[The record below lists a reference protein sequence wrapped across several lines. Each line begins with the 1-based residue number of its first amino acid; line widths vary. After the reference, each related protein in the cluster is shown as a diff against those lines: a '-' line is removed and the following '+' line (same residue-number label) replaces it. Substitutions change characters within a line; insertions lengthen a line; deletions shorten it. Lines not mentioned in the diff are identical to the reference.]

1 MGRSLGDAED
11 ARLIED
17 RVEHARLAEP
27 LLQAVRDVV
36 DAALA
41 PDVLAED
48 EQLGATEQLV
58 CQRGVHRAGQR
69 AAGGCAG
76 RLGQDGAERRGPL
89 VGRGDRDR
97 GTHGHAL
104 RVVGRQRRDHLLGRL
119 QPRPAGRLLGHGEH
133 PVARLA
139 HKVPEHLGV
148 RGSRL
153 QQPARVSQE
162 RVARLDGLDLRER
175 AVRLLGVAAGV
186 APETHGAKVEER
198 GPPASDAR
206 ARWPC
211 RRRSRPRR
219 SHRPPGSSQVRLR
232 SERVRDPAMGG
243 GHADAGLV
251 VLADQQ
257 QWHRQ
262 AQPRRVAGGVDGRE
276 RGRVVRACVAERAGD
291 DGVGGQAVA
300 TPRRFARDRLNARPI
315 AFGR

>member
-1 MGRSLGDAED
+1 MWAAPWAMPRMLVSS
-11 ARLIED
+11 RM

-48 EQLGATEQLV
+48 EQLGAPEQLV
-58 CQRGVHRAGQR
+58 GQRGVHGAGQR

-76 RLGQDGAERRGPL
+76 RLGQRRPERRGPL

-104 RVVGRQRRDHLLGRL
+104 GVVGSQRRDDLLGRL

-153 QQPARVSQE
+153 QQSARVSQE
-162 RVARLDGLDLRER
+162 RVARLDGLDLAR
-175 AVRLLGVAAGV
+175 AAVGLLGVAAGV
-186 APETHGAKVEER
+186 APADARFEGGGTRA
-198 GPPASDAR
+198 AWSDAR

-219 SHRPPGSSQVRLR
+219 SHRPPGSTPGAAALR
-232 SERVRDPAMGG
+232 TCQRSS
-243 GHADAGLV
+243 
-251 VLADQQ
+251 
-257 QWHRQ
+257 
-262 AQPRRVAGGVDGRE
+262 PRGS
-276 RGRVVRACVAERAGD
+276 
-291 DGVGGQAVA
+291 
-300 TPRRFARDRLNARPI
+300 AR
-315 AFGR
+315 